1 MALARYEEAIADLVR
16 LKDIVSDE
24 ANVWLTL
31 GRAYWATGRRTA
43 ATQHLTVAQELD
55 PKLVG
60 AVRELMERGEEGETG
75 DSTMDE
81 STSRRQPPLPHRPLS
96 PPRQLIV
103 TVAQP
108 TATMSHTIHIHRSVI
123 SSPSRMSSTRPITN
137 EWASLVSRR
146 KLQLA
151 CAGGSRRD
159 VGILHRLVLISNFAH
174 AHDVDERQ
182 PAPVP
187 ATQPDAFVFPDI
199 SDQPPPPPAAL
210 DEAGW
215 LDAILQELEE
225 EAEVMVSCLPAEDPA
240 STSGAPAEDDVIV
253 CDSYF
258 SICSCPQPQAPSPES
273 STDNLGDS
281 LSDLPFY
288 STPSLTDS
296 MDVDEDED
304 GPATPDTSFVDP
316 ETSDS
321 CQPFDDP
328 ASALPSLFDEPVS
341 RSPIIRTCVPHNP
354 FFISTYC

>member
-1 MALARYEEAIADLVR
+1 
-16 LKDIVSDE
+16 
-24 ANVWLTL
+24 
-31 GRAYWATGRRTA
+31 
-43 ATQHLTVAQELD
+43 
-55 PKLVG
+55 
-60 AVRELMERGEEGETG
+60 
-75 DSTMDE
+75 
-81 STSRRQPPLPHRPLS
+81 
-96 PPRQLIV
+96 
-103 TVAQP
+103 
-108 TATMSHTIHIHRSVI
+108 MSHTIHIHRSVI

-159 VGILHRLVLISNFAH
+159 VSILHRLVLISNFAH

-182 PAPVP
+182 PPPAP
-187 ATQPDAFVFPDI
+187 ATEQPDAFVFPDI
-199 SDQPPPPPAAL
+199 SDRPPPPPAAL

-240 STSGAPAEDDVIV
+240 STSGSPAEDDDVIV

-258 SICSCPQPQAPSPES
+258 SICSCPQPQASPAPSPDS
-273 STDNLGDS
+273 STEDLTDS

-304 GPATPDTSFVDP
+304 GPVTPDTSFVGP
-316 ETSDS
+316 ETPET

-328 ASALPSLFDEPVS
+328 GSALPSLFDEPVS

-354 FFISTYC
+354 PYISTYC

>member
-1 MALARYEEAIADLVR
+1 
-16 LKDIVSDE
+16 
-24 ANVWLTL
+24 
-31 GRAYWATGRRTA
+31 
-43 ATQHLTVAQELD
+43 
-55 PKLVG
+55 
-60 AVRELMERGEEGETG
+60 
-75 DSTMDE
+75 
-81 STSRRQPPLPHRPLS
+81 
-96 PPRQLIV
+96 
-103 TVAQP
+103 
-108 TATMSHTIHIHRSVI
+108 MSHTIHIHRSVI

-159 VGILHRLVLISNFAH
+159 VSILHRLVLISNFAH
-174 AHDVDERQ
+174 AHDVDEPQ
-182 PAPVP
+182 PPPAP
-187 ATQPDAFVFPDI
+187 ATEQPDAFVFPDI
-199 SDQPPPPPAAL
+199 SNRPPPPPAAL

-240 STSGAPAEDDVIV
+240 STSGSPAEDDDVI
-253 CDSYF
+253 
-258 SICSCPQPQAPSPES
+258 PQAPPAPSPDS
-273 STDNLGDS
+273 STDDLTDS

-304 GPATPDTSFVDP
+304 GPTTPDTSFVDRETP
-316 ETSDS
+316 ET
-321 CQPFDDP
+321 CEPFDDP
-328 ASALPSLFDEPVS
+328 GSALPSLFDEPVS